1 MGARDRDVDD
11 RVRALVDAN
20 TSPLLAFFL
29 RRVEAP
35 EDAADLLHN
44 ALLVVWRRRAATPS
58 DEVEARMWM
67 YGVARKVLLTHHR
80 SLRRRSALHDKLRDE
95 LAGES
100 RVETTHPMS
109 LDVRDAISRLERLDQ
124 EIIRLTYW
132 DGFTL
137 AQAARHLRMSEGTVR
152 SRHHRARHRLR
163 ALLSVPEPDTAR

>member
-1 MGARDRDVDD
+1 MGNRDADV
-11 RVRALVDAN
+11 RARALVEAN
-20 TSPLLAFFL
+20 TGALLAYFL

-44 ALLVVWRRRAATPS
+44 TLLVIWRKRAATPP

-67 YGVARKVLLTHHR
+67 FGVAGKVLLTHRR

-95 LAGES
+95 LACDTQ
-100 RVETTHPMS
+100 VEPTDPIS
-109 LDVRDAISRLERLDQ
+109 VDVRVAINRLERLDQ

-137 AQAARHLRMSEGTVR
+137 AQAARLLRMSEGTVR
-152 SRHHRARHRLR
+152 SRHYRARQRLR
-163 ALLSVPEPDTAR
+163 ALLSVPEPDTTTR